1 MKLYSLKNAPNP
13 RRVRIFLAEK
23 RVAIPIE
30 EIEDVETGLHRKP
43 EFRAKNS
50 LAQLPVLELDD
61 GTTLTESVA
70 ICRYFE
76 ETVPEPPLFGRS
88 TIERAQVEM
97 WNRRMEI
104 ELLLPTIDVFVHTHP
119 FWTGKREQMPDWGSK
134 RRAHLVERMRWLDD
148 ELKDRPFIGVDRYN
162 IADITAQVALLT
174 ARGACGLPIPDDH
187 KNLARWW
194 GAVSKRPTARA

>member
-23 RVAIPIE
+23 RVSIPIE

-88 TIERAQVEM
+88 TIERATLVSVSLRISRLLSSQRASC
-97 WNRRMEI
+97 NCARM
-104 ELLLPTIDVFVHTHP
+104 
-119 FWTGKREQMPDWGSK
+119 
-134 RRAHLVERMRWLDD
+134 
-148 ELKDRPFIGVDRYN
+148 
-162 IADITAQVALLT
+162 
-174 ARGACGLPIPDDH
+174 
-187 KNLARWW
+187 LA
-194 GAVSKRPTARA
+194 

>member
-23 RVAIPIE
+23 RVSIPIE

-43 EFRAKNS
+43 EFHAKNS

-76 ETVPEPPLFGRS
+76 ETVPEPPLFGLS
-88 TIERAQVEM
+88 LIHISE
-97 WNRRMEI
+97 
-104 ELLLPTIDVFVHTHP
+104 PT
-119 FWTGKREQMPDWGSK
+119 
-134 RRAHLVERMRWLDD
+134 
-148 ELKDRPFIGVDRYN
+148 RPY
-162 IADITAQVALLT
+162 
-174 ARGACGLPIPDDH
+174 
-187 KNLARWW
+187 
-194 GAVSKRPTARA
+194 

>member
-23 RVAIPIE
+23 RVTLPIE
-30 EIEDVETGLHRKP
+30 EIEDIVTGLHRAP

-76 ETVPEPPLFGRS
+76 EMVPEPPLFGRS

-119 FWTGKREQMPDWGSK
+119 FWQGKREQMPEWGARQK
-134 RRAHLVERMRWLDD
+134 AHLVERMRWLDG
-148 ELKDRPFIGVDRYN
+148 ELEDRSFIGIDRYN